1 MCLITN
7 NKLEIQTTKKD
18 LVVYK
23 VMCHNIENLILSPYQ
38 FTEYEIGV
46 EVITELDEMQ
56 MCQRNGLFFPI
67 TTILDSVPQSQR
79 LYRSEQGLYSFR
91 KKKHAR
97 ILKTE
102 LNLNVG
108 GAKHKIYKCIVP
120 KGSHYITDGTQF
132 ISDRLILKRKCIIQ

>member
-1 MCLITN
+1 MCLITK
-7 NKLEIQTTKKD
+7 NKLEIQTAKED
-18 LVVYK
+18 FVVYK
-23 VMCHNIENLILSPYQ
+23 VMYHNIENLILSPYQ

-67 TTILDSVPQSQR
+67 TTILDSVLPSQR
-79 LYRSEQGLYSFR
+79 WYRSKQGLYSFS

-97 ILKTE
+97 KLKTE
-102 LNLNVG
+102 LNMDLG
-108 GAKHKIYKCIVP
+108 KPRHKIYKCIVP

-132 ISDRLILKRKCIIQ
+132 ISDRLILKRKCII